1 MQQVRRSKFLRVG
14 DDLMLL
20 FGACS
25 EAVDECQGPATSGQ
39 SPATAMG
46 GYFN

>member
-25 EAVDECQGPATSGQ
+25 EAVDECQGPGHEQPVANVRFG
-39 SPATAMG
+39 
-46 GYFN
+46 